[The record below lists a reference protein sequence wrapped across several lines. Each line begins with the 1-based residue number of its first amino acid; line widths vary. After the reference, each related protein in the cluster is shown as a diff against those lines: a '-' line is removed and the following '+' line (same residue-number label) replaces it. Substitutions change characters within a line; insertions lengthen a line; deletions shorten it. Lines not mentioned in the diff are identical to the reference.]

1 MQITTGN
8 QYFLNDSHNL
18 TFGSVKPV
26 SVPTSSWYL
35 KKSISLVAVVF
46 AVAKRKQTNKN
57 LSISKPAQTLV
68 RIVFIHWR
76 EFVVKSARDLLR
88 SRKLRVP
95 LMNSHLF
102 SPSKQLAG
110 TRSAQMCSQC
120 VRRFSASF
128 FFFNK
133 KLVLHVSHLFYI
145 FLHSCARLFIS
156 IKASFFQHNWSA
168 WLWIMHTNTRG
179 TDWFDLDGEWACPRR
194 LNRSQG
200 GQHAGFEEDGC
211 H

>member
-35 KKSISLVAVVF
+35 KKSKSLVAVVF
-46 AVAKRKQTNKN
+46 AVAKRKQTNQN

-68 RIVFIHWR
+68 RIVLIHWR

-88 SRKLRVP
+88 SMKLRVP

-128 FFFNK
+128 FFNK
-133 KLVLHVSHLFYI
+133 KLVLHVSHLF
-145 FLHSCARLFIS
+145 FSCTRAHVFSSQLKHRFSSIIDQHGCESCTQIHEVPTDSISTASERAR
-156 IKASFFQHNWSA
+156 A
-168 WLWIMHTNTRG
+168 
-179 TDWFDLDGEWACPRR
+179 D
-194 LNRSQG
+194 
-200 GQHAGFEEDGC
+200 
-211 H
+211 